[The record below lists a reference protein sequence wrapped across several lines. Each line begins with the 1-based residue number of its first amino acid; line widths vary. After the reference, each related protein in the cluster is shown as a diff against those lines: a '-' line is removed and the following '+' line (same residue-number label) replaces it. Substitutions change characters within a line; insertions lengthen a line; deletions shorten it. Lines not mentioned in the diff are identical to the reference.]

1 MKTAIIALTRGYPN
15 DRSLYSDLI
24 KRNDSIFSKIN
35 KYRRTPSDIILFHE
49 GNISV
54 DDQEY
59 INSHSKNLIKFVD
72 VSKYFKKN
80 ELTLKDRQ
88 FNLGYRQMCRFNMY
102 YIWNEVA
109 EYDYILRID
118 EDIEIINIDPYIF
131 EYMESKKIKFLTGRF
146 SKEIHKITNQTLPNF
161 LIKNTKLNVKKI
173 YNHRFPYTN
182 LYATSVSFWNK
193 KNIQKIIKTIALNDD
208 QIINRWGDIPVL
220 GIILNNFNGGFKL
233 FRKLEYRHISHDLTI
248 KNNKIRNITVN
259 SRFNPISVDENI
271 FMKFKI
277 RIKGKFKR
285 NNKFGYDNN

>member
-1 MKTAIIALTRGYPN
+1 
-15 DRSLYSDLI
+15 
-24 KRNDSIFSKIN
+24 
-35 KYRRTPSDIILFHE
+35 
-49 GNISV
+49 
-54 DDQEY
+54 
-59 INSHSKNLIKFVD
+59 
-72 VSKYFKKN
+72 
-80 ELTLKDRQ
+80 
-88 FNLGYRQMCRFNMY
+88 
-102 YIWNEVA
+102 
-109 EYDYILRID
+109 
-118 EDIEIINIDPYIF
+118 
-131 EYMESKKIKFLTGRF
+131 MESKKIKFLTGRF
-146 SKEIHKITNQTLPNF
+146 SKEIHKITNQTLPDF

-259 SRFNPISVDENI
+259 SKFNPISVDENI
-271 FMKFKI
+271 FMKLKI